1 MAGPEA
7 PGIYIEEFSP
17 DPIEGVATSTAGFV
31 GVAQRAP
38 VAGPLRSFTDFEALV
53 GSANV
58 SVFFVLAVRGFFE
71 NGGQTCYMARIG
83 GGDPLQAGL
92 DALANVK
99 ISIVCCPDDAK
110 FVNAAA
116 VMAAYCEKRKDCFAI
131 LQSAQPVVPDATN
144 QAPVNSSYAAYYYP
158 WVTVSSLSGPSS
170 VTMPPCGHVAGIYAQ
185 TDTQRGVW
193 VAPAGTN
200 ATLAGV
206 TGLSQNLSDAEA
218 AALDANR
225 VSVIRNIPPDGNVVW
240 GARTTSTDSQWQYV
254 NVRRLLIYIEQSLSQ
269 GLQWV
274 VFEPNGPGLWAAARH
289 SIENFLTGV
298 WTAGGL
304 KGQKASDAFFVT
316 CGRDTMTQADLDAG
330 RVVIVVGVAP
340 LKPAEF
346 VVVQIEALLKKP

>member
-1 MAGPEA
+1 MAGPQA
-7 PGIYIEEFSP
+7 PGIYVEEFSP
-17 DPIEGVATSTAGFV
+17 DPIEGAPTSVVGFV
-31 GVAQRAP
+31 SVAERAP
-38 VAGPLRSFTDFEALV
+38 VAGPLRGFVDFEALV

-58 SVFFVLAVRGFFE
+58 SAFLALAVRGFFE
-71 NGGQTCYMARIG
+71 NGGQTCYVARIG
-83 GGDPLQAGL
+83 SGDPLQAGL

-99 ISIVCCPDDAK
+99 ISIVCCPDDVK
-110 FVNAAA
+110 FTNAAT

-158 WVTVSSLSGPSS
+158 WLIVRSLDQASS
-170 VTMPPCGHVAGIYAQ
+170 VTMPPSGHVAGIYAQ
-185 TDTQRGVW
+185 TDMARGVW

-200 ATLAGV
+200 AALAGV
-206 TGLSQNLSDAEA
+206 TALSQNLSDAEA

-225 VSVIRNIPPDGNVVW
+225 VSVIRNLAPYGDLVW
-240 GARTTSTDSQWQYV
+240 GARTTSTSSQWKYV
-254 NVRRLLIYIEQSLSQ
+254 SVRRLLIYLEQTLSR

-274 VFEPNGPGLWAAARH
+274 VFEPNGPGLWAALRAG
-289 SIENFLTGV
+289 IENFLTGV

-304 KGQKASDAFFVT
+304 KGQKASDAYFVA
-316 CGRDTMTQADLDAG
+316 CGSDTMTQADLDAG

-346 VVVQIEALLKKP
+346 VIVQIAALLKKA